1 MPLACVM
8 AARRNDDWGET
19 STGAGMHMLGTVLKD
34 AGGWLLFAAACV
46 GSVVF
51 YDELK
56 GGMAATL
63 GLQMP
68 PIEVAARSSTARL
81 PANSD
86 DSSEKSSSGG
96 VELKVGRNG
105 HFETTAEINGRPIDV
120 LVDTGATLVA
130 LSYEDAER
138 AGIYPRDSDF
148 TQRTQ
153 TANGIGRAAPVMLE
167 RVTIGDITVRNVQA
181 SVAEP
186 GRLFKTLLGM
196 AFLSKL
202 RVEMRG
208 GTLVLNE

>member
-1 MPLACVM
+1 
-8 AARRNDDWGET
+8 
-19 STGAGMHMLGTVLKD
+19 MLGTVLKD
-34 AGGWLLFAAACV
+34 AGGWLFFAAACV
-46 GSVVF
+46 SSVVY

-56 GGMAATL
+56 GGVATVL
-63 GLQMP
+63 GIQMP
-68 PIEVAARSSTARL
+68 QIETASVARSAI
-81 PANSD
+81 PD
-86 DSSEKSSSGG
+86 DAPEKSSSSG

-105 HFETTAEINGRPIDV
+105 HFETTAEINGRPVDV

-138 AGIYPRDSDF
+138 AGIYPREADF

-153 TANGIGRAAPVMLE
+153 TANGIGRAAPVMLD